1 MIGKLLFLFCLS
13 SLIYGC
19 RPQKT
24 VTLWKTPK
32 TILPSQ
38 KKIVVVGIIK
48 DSNDSMRIELEDG
61 LVKNLQSLGY
71 YATSSFREFGKK
83 GLSDLSQEATFIKL
97 CNNGVD
103 AVLTI
108 ALLDKLKQEE
118 NNPGR
123 FSQNTN
129 YHYYNRIW
137 NYRNMQAD
145 LTENKPDSG
154 TFFLGEGILFD
165 LRTLEPLHVVQTR
178 PIQPDNKNIPAY
190 LYPILNKMKKEK
202 ILVKQNNKALKSF

>member
-1 MIGKLLFLFCLS
+1 MIRMLLLVFCLIS
-13 SLIYGC
+13 MTYGC

-38 KKIVVVGIIK
+38 NKIVVVAIIK

-61 LVKNLQSLGY
+61 MVKSLQGLGY
-71 YATSSFREFGKK
+71 YAVSSFREFGKK
-83 GLSDLSQEATFIKL
+83 GLSDLSQEATFTKL
-97 CNNGVD
+97 CSNGID

-108 ALLDKLKQEE
+108 ALLDKLKQEV

-137 NYRNMQAD
+137 NYQKMQAD
-145 LTENKPDSG
+145 LSVMKLDSG

-178 PIQPDNKNIPAY
+178 PIEPGNKNIPAY

-202 ILVKQNNKALKSF
+202 ILVKQNNKTLKSF